1 MKRIVYY
8 VILMMG
14 IVSMSGCQ
22 KEKSES
28 LNTEIAEET
37 EQNMESE
44 EDALKAKLELATH
57 DCQVVREG
65 EMMSLNGMN
74 ITVNDVT
81 VTRKKG
87 DWHDFLITKLD
98 ENGYMTEDIAYV
110 VINVSVE
117 RTAENES
124 FWLNSLWLA
133 YFTDEDMRI
142 GDIEIDGTT
151 LFKTDDG
158 NPDAYAEVLEAGE
171 TLTTDLVYIIKEDM
185 SAEIENTHFLLHYN
199 KTGGAF
205 SYTDPEDNCMTYLR
219 TLEGVWNEITMEE

>member
-1 MKRIVYY
+1 MKRIIYY
-8 VILMMG
+8 VIFMIG

-22 KEKSES
+22 KENCES
-28 LNTEIAEET
+28 PNTEIAEET
-37 EQNMESE
+37 EQNTESE
-44 EDALKAKLELATH
+44 DDTLEAKIELATH
-57 DCQVVREG
+57 GCQVVQEG

-87 DWHDFLITKLD
+87 NWHDFLSTKLD
-98 ENGYMTEDIAYV
+98 ENDYMTEDIAYV

-117 RTAENES
+117 RTAENEN

-151 LFKTDDG
+151 LIKTDDRNSG
-158 NPDAYAEVLEAGE
+158 VYADLIEIGE
-171 TLTTDLVYIIKEDM
+171 ILTTDLVYIIKEDM
-185 SAEIENTHFLLHYN
+185 AAEIENTHFLLHYN

-205 SYTDPEDNCMTYLR
+205 SYTDPKDNCMTYLR